1 MLKRRRKLLLMAF
14 LAFIAAPSLPSLLQ
28 DPGLASAFVSSPA
41 ATAARD
47 PAHLLSPLDGKRI
60 PASKVKAPIL
70 LYHYI
75 EPLSPANW
83 NDRQRADFITTPEDF
98 EKHLQYLRSNDY
110 VSIDLYQ
117 LYDSLIADKSLPAK
131 AVVFTFDDGE
141 ISQYTC
147 AFPLMK
153 KYGFT
158 GTIFVI
164 TMFADEERKGYIT
177 WDQAMEMA
185 RDGWR
190 LEPHTKWHPSL
201 RGNSR
206 QYQFEQIGGS
216 AEALSKHLGYMPR
229 FFSYPYGEYDAT
241 SIQVAREVG
250 LLGAV
255 TTTPGDRDNLMS
267 IYELPRTELFAS
279 TTQKVFQKLL
289 AGHRSRP
296 L

>member
-1 MLKRRRKLLLMAF
+1 MLKGKRKLLLIAL
-14 LAFIAAPSLPSLLQ
+14 LAFIAAPSLPTLLKE
-28 DPGLASAFVSSPA
+28 PGPACAFVSSPA
-41 ATAARD
+41 ATAPRD
-47 PAHLLSPLDGKRI
+47 PAHLLPPLEGKRI
-60 PASKVKAPIL
+60 PAGKVKTPIL

-83 NDRQRADFITTPEDF
+83 NDRLRADFITTPEDF

-117 LYDSLIADKSLPAK
+117 LYDSLTANKPLPAK

-147 AFPLMK
+147 AFPLMR
-153 KYGFT
+153 KYGYT

-164 TMFADEERKGYIT
+164 TQFADECRMGYIN
-177 WDQAMEMA
+177 WGQAMEMA
-185 RDGWR
+185 RAGWR

-206 QYQFEQIGGS
+206 QYQHEQIGGS

-241 SIQVAREVG
+241 SIEVAREVG

-255 TTTPGDRDNLMS
+255 TTTPGDVDSLMS
-267 IYELPRTELFAS
+267 IYELPRTELFTS

-289 AGHRSRP
+289 TGHRSW
-296 L
+296 LL